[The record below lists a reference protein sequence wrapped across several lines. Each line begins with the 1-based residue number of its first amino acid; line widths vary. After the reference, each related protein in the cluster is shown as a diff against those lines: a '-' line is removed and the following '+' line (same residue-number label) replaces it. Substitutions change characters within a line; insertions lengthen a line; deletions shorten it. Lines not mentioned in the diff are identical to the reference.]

1 MDGFFPK
8 EIVVFNVPVESWRE
22 TTGDRAPLGDD
33 FGEYCSTFRNWS
45 AIIIFLHRFL
55 PSQLHKTAPT
65 GAQWCHL
72 CYWRQFIKSRM
83 IGWSQ
88 KTEHGPDPKM
98 QQRKRTLFEWCAT
111 FVPCFVG
118 EALWKRHFNQHAY
131 MGRFHVRFPW
141 LLRHC
146 IHNRLSGCLYICEL
160 PSRVASRKGTDI
172 PTILGYLNHVD

>member
-55 PSQLHKTAPT
+55 PSQLHNTAPT

-83 IGWSQ
+83 IDWSQ
-88 KTEHGPDPKM
+88 KTNPLQIQRETGPSSREVCDIRTMFCTGGSLKKTFLPAWMHGTHSCQISM
-98 QQRKRTLFEWCAT
+98 IAT
-111 FVPCFVG
+111 S
-118 EALWKRHFNQHAY
+118 LQSQSIIW
-131 MGRFHVRFPW
+131 
-141 LLRHC
+141 
-146 IHNRLSGCLYICEL
+146 
-160 PSRVASRKGTDI
+160 VAITGSI
-172 PTILGYLNHVD
+172 